1 MIRYLILTIAL
12 SLLLIGACDRF
23 EHSFSPPQE
32 VDFTADF
39 FTPLQNA
46 FNQIAAADLSPI
58 EAMYSDD
65 YLHNGITK
73 ADRLAWLGSYM
84 TATDTAF
91 EVLDT
96 GALSIDAN
104 TAVANWRLR
113 ISQGGAVVADSTFIG
128 ENIQLVN
135 GTWLMK
141 GNSVCIPNLGKQ
153 LVIAEYFTFRTC
165 PNCPA
170 SEQKLQALETQYPQN
185 FIYLEHHV
193 TMELALPGDQTYMYY
208 QAWSQPSAVFQGMDK
223 VNDSSQQSLNQY
235 QSIVD
240 AYTQVDEPIS
250 YQIISTIAA
259 GNELSGTVQLSPTME
274 IDFSDVVLN
283 YVIIS
288 NEYTYTNYAGDYM
301 HNVVRAKGSHS
312 LSGVNL
318 NEPIPFSL
326 STAGDLPVAY
336 TLVIFAQKKPAT
348 FQNNSTIY
356 GGIKYDNIHPTRS

>member
-1 MIRYLILTIAL
+1 MHYRILIF
-12 SLLLIGACDRF
+12 SLLLFLGVASCDRF
-23 EHSFSPPQE
+23 EHSFTSPQE
-32 VDFTADF
+32 VDFTDDF
-39 FTPLQNA
+39 FIPLQNA
-46 FNQIAAADLSPI
+46 FNLITAADLGAI
-58 EAMYSDD
+58 ESMYSEY

-73 ADRLAWLGSYM
+73 ADRLTWLASFM
-84 TATDTAF
+84 TSTDASF

-96 GALSIDAN
+96 EAQSIDAN
-104 TAVANWRLR
+104 NAVANWRLR
-113 ISQGGAVVADSTFIG
+113 ISQGGSVVADSSFIG

-135 GTWLMK
+135 NIWLLK

-170 SEQKLQALETQYPQN
+170 SEHKLQALETQYPQN

-193 TMELALPGDQTYMYY
+193 TMELALPGDQTHMYY
-208 QAWSQPSAVFQGMDK
+208 QAWSQPSAVFQGMEK

-250 YQIISTIAA
+250 YQIISTLAA
-259 GNELSGTVQLSPTME
+259 GNELSGTVQLSPKME

-288 NEYTYTNYAGDYM
+288 NEYTYTNYAGEYL

-312 LSGVNL
+312 LAGVNL
-318 NEPIPFSL
+318 NEAIPFSL
-326 STAGDLPVAY
+326 STIGDLPPAY

-356 GGIKYDNIHPTRS
+356 GGIKYDYIHPTRS